1 MFSGT
6 LRENIALGDPA
17 IDDARIAEAARRVG
31 ADRVIARRAE
41 GLEAPVAE
49 RGSNFSSGERQL
61 VAFARALARDPEI
74 LVLDEA
80 TASVDPE
87 TERVI
92 ERGIAEL
99 MRGRTSIVIAHRLS
113 TIKRASRILVV
124 HEGRITEEGTHE
136 ELLARGGQYAR
147 LYRLQM
153 LGHVAP
159 ARASGTTGLDAAE

>member
-1 MFSGT
+1 MIVD
-6 LRENIALGDPA
+6 LP
-17 IDDARIAEAARRVG
+17 
-31 ADRVIARRAE
+31 
-41 GLEAPVAE
+41 APVVE
-49 RGSNFSSGERQL
+49 RGVNYSSGERQL
-61 VAFARALARDPEI
+61 IAFARALAREPEI

-113 TIKRASRILVV
+113 TVRRATRIVV
-124 HEGRITEEGTHE
+124 IHRGHIAEEGTHD

-153 LGHVAP
+153 MGHGGAAP
-159 ARASGTTGLDAAE
+159 AAPAVGAALVAAE